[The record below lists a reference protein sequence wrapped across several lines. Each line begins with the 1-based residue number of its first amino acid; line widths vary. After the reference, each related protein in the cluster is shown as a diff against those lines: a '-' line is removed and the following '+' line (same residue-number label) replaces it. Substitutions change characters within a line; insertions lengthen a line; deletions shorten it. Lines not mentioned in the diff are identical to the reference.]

1 MSIHKSVYLY
11 GIYASYILYILTLF
25 GIYKKAPEYL
35 SHLNMIIRL
44 YVGLF
49 LIIRFNPYA
58 QIKFSDFD
66 RRIVFSTGIFLLLT
80 TIITSV
86 VITYLSPIVPG
97 ISKLPL
103 PQNTIHTTNTINETN
118 LMEPSNQNGEKK
130 ENMSERINRF
140 KRYLNTKMQ
149 KRKSKSESSSHSH
162 SRSNSKRNKRKC
174 NTKSKYNDTMT
185 PSLY

>member
-35 SHLNMIIRL
+35 SHLNMVIRL

-80 TIITSV
+80 TIITSA

-97 ISKLPL
+97 LSNLPL
-103 PQNTIHTTNTINETN
+103 QQNTIHKTQTINETN
-118 LMEPSNQNGEKK
+118 VMFPPNQNGEKK
-130 ENMSERINRF
+130 ETIPERINRF
-140 KRYLNTKMQ
+140 KRFLNTKNQ
-149 KRKSKSESSSHSH
+149 KRKNKSESSSRSRSR
-162 SRSNSKRNKRKC
+162 SRSNKPKNK
-174 NTKSKYNDTMT
+174 DTMT
-185 PSLY
+185 ASLY